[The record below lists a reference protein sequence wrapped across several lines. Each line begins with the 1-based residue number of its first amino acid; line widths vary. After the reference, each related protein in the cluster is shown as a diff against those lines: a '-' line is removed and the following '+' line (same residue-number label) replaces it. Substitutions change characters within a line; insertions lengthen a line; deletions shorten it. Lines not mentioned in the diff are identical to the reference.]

1 MHLAERVVT
10 YRRVGPSAERFR
22 RNIELLRLSCR
33 LAFGKSQDKYYV
45 FITVAKDRKRA
56 AHN

>member
-1 MHLAERVVT
+1 VVT

-45 FITVAKDRKRA
+45 FITVDKDRKRA